1 MYTWQQGVWQQLQD
15 SFQLHRFHHA
25 QLFIGLAGVG
35 KFDLAN
41 QLASTLLCERPE
53 GFEPC
58 NTCKTCGLLA
68 AGTHPDRL
76 LISAEANSIG
86 VDAIRS
92 LSDFVHHSAL
102 QGGNKVVIIKDAEK
116 MTHSAAN
123 ALLKNLEE
131 PNLNRYILLTCN
143 DKSQLP
149 ATVLS
154 RCGQQAVAVIDG
166 SHAQAWLAKQHIPLH
181 DFAWGAHFYS
191 QPLKLVQWHQEGL
204 LEKIET
210 LYLFASNLKASHNF
224 AEVQKILTEHTQLVS
239 VFYVF
244 INQQLKYSL
253 QHGLAFSAY
262 NDAQKAMHRFML
274 DTQQILGLNQS
285 LGLAKLIYTLQ
296 NAIK

>member
-1 MYTWQQGVWQQLQD
+1 MYKWQQAVWQQLQD
-15 SFQLHRFHHA
+15 SFQQQRFHHA
-25 QLFIGLAGVG
+25 QLFTGLPGVG
-35 KFDLAN
+35 KFDLVK
-41 QLASTLLCERPE
+41 QLANTLLCEQPV

-58 NTCKTCGLLA
+58 HTCKACGLLA
-68 AGTHPDRL
+68 AGTHPDKL
-76 LISAEANSIG
+76 LISAESNSIG

-102 QGGNKVVIIKDAEK
+102 QGGNKVAIVKDAEK

-123 ALLKNLEE
+123 ALLKTLEE
-131 PNLNRYILLTCN
+131 PNANRYILLTCN

-154 RCGQQAVAVIDG
+154 RCGQQAIVVTDT
-166 SHAQAWLAKQHIPLH
+166 SQAQSWLSEQHIPLEE
-181 DFAWGAHFYS
+181 FSWMAQFYS
-191 QPLKLVQWHQEGL
+191 QPLRLAEWYQEGV
-204 LEKIET
+204 LEKIQA
-210 LYLFASNLKASHNF
+210 LYLFASNIKASHNF
-224 AEVQKILTEHTQLVS
+224 AEVQDILTEHSQLLF

-253 QHGLAFSAY
+253 EQGLTFNAY
-262 NDAQKAMHRFML
+262 NEALKAMHRYML

-285 LGLAKLIYTLQ
+285 LGLAQLIYTLQ